1 MCQKHTNDAIESFQD
16 TIVNMAN
23 RLGPDD
29 SRKLLEYLN
38 ILERFSRNQTEPVQR
53 IKETIVPE
61 QIDM

>member
-1 MCQKHTNDAIESFQD
+1 MCQKHTSDAIESFEE

-38 ILERFSRNQTEPVQR
+38 ILDRFNKNATQP
-53 IKETIVPE
+53 IKNKEKSTVS
-61 QIDM
+61 DNFKM